1 MRGDEATH
9 LFLRVNPEKKGYF
22 PLTKYS
28 NLCYNY
34 CIMKRININI
44 SDKQDKEFHRIAKEE
59 GLTFSEL
66 IRRAL
71 DEYLKRQK
79 RSGKS

>member
-1 MRGDEATH
+1 
-9 LFLRVNPEKKGYF
+9 
-22 PLTKYS
+22 
-28 NLCYNY
+28 
-34 CIMKRININI
+34 MKRITINI
-44 SDKQDKEFHRIAKEE
+44 SDKQHKEFSRIAKEE

-79 RSGKS
+79 QYGK

>member
-1 MRGDEATH
+1 MKRRTFFEGQS
-9 LFLRVNPEKKGYF
+9 RKKGYF
-22 PLTKYS
+22 PLTQYS
-28 NLCYNY
+28 NLYYNY
-34 CIMKRININI
+34 CMMKRININI
-44 SDKQDKEFHRIAKEE
+44 SDKQHKEFHRIAKEE

-79 RSGKS
+79 RSVKS

>member
-1 MRGDEATH
+1 
-9 LFLRVNPEKKGYF
+9 
-22 PLTKYS
+22 
-28 NLCYNY
+28 
-34 CIMKRININI
+34 MKRRTISI

-71 DEYLKRQK
+71 DEYLRKQK
-79 RSGKS
+79 RYGKS

>member
-1 MRGDEATH
+1 MKRRTN
-9 LFLRVNPEKKGYF
+9 FLGSIPKKF
-22 PLTKYS
+22 DISLDKYR
-28 NLCYNY
+28 NLCYNF

-44 SDKQDKEFHRIAKEE
+44 SDKQDKEFHQLAKEQ

-71 DEYLKRQK
+71 DEYLRKQK
-79 RSGKS
+79 RYAKS

>member
-1 MRGDEATH
+1 
-9 LFLRVNPEKKGYF
+9 
-22 PLTKYS
+22 
-28 NLCYNY
+28 
-34 CIMKRININI
+34 MKRININI
-44 SDKQDKEFHRIAKEE
+44 SDKQHKGFHRIAKEE

-79 RSGKS
+79 RHVKI

>member
-1 MRGDEATH
+1 
-9 LFLRVNPEKKGYF
+9 
-22 PLTKYS
+22 
-28 NLCYNY
+28 
-34 CIMKRININI
+34 MKRININI